1 METKYFTNMATL
13 IAAGPGIRAGYER
26 DWQRHGL
33 MRMEDFAPTV
43 SYALGLRPPRH
54 ARGAALRDL
63 WEA

>member
-1 METKYFTNMATL
+1 METQYFTNMATL

-33 MRMEDFAPTV
+33 MRMVDFAPTV
-43 SYALGLRPPRH
+43 AHAMGLRPPRH
-54 ARGAALRDL
+54 NTGAVLHDL